1 MNDTQTRRILVVDD
15 NPSIHEDFRKI
26 LLSDSTREGEVDV
39 QSRILFGDGPVLR
52 HEKFDLDC
60 AFQGQAAV
68 KMIREALEQ
77 DKPYH
82 VAFVDIRMPPG
93 WDGVETIMRIRDID
107 PNIQLVLCSAYS
119 DYTVDEIL
127 LKFGASDRLLLLRK
141 PFDVAEA
148 SLLALTLS
156 EKWYLT
162 IEAEEMLNS
171 MTDHVR
177 GVERVVDLVKRSYAD
192 LQNEHSELKEQ
203 STQLS
208 ERLQEQSVAILG
220 TQAVAVFA
228 LAQLAESRDPET
240 GEHLLRMRAYSQL
253 IAEQLC
259 ERPEYADLIDD
270 DFMDSFYQSTPLHDI
285 GKVGIPDRI
294 LLKPG
299 PLTTSE
305 FQIMKRHTL
314 IGALALERAAAQ
326 GVHGAFLN
334 MAAEI
339 ARCHHERF
347 DGMGYPMG
355 LKGDEI
361 PLPARIVSVSDVF
374 DALTMKR
381 VYKDAI
387 DVREARE
394 YIAERAGTQFDPDVV
409 DAFLARFEEIVE
421 IKRAIDSHSDSVSIL
436 KEAELL
442 SETLNLS

>member
-1 MNDTQTRRILVVDD
+1 MNDFQARRILVVDD
-15 NPSIHEDFRKI
+15 NPSIHDDFRKI
-26 LLSDSTREGEVDV
+26 LTSDDTQDGDVD
-39 QSRILFGDGPVLR
+39 QRSRLLFGEGPVLH
-52 HEKFDLDC
+52 HETFHLDC
-60 AFQGQAAV
+60 AFQGQEGV
-68 KMIREALEQ
+68 EMIRAALEEQ
-77 DKPYH
+77 EPYH

-93 WDGVETIMRIRDID
+93 WDGVETILRIRDID

-119 DYTVDEIL
+119 DYTVEEIL
-127 LKFGASDRLLLLRK
+127 QRFGASDRLLMLRK

-162 IEAEEMLNS
+162 IEAEDMLNS

-177 GVERVVDLVKRSYAD
+177 GVERVVDLVKSSYDD
-192 LQNEHSELKEQ
+192 LQSEHTDLKER
-203 STQLS
+203 SHKLS

-253 IAEQLC
+253 LAEELS
-259 ERPEYADLIDD
+259 EHVEYAEEISG
-270 DFMDSFYQSTPLHDI
+270 DFLENFYQSTPLHDI

-299 PLTTSE
+299 PLSTSE

-314 IGALALERAAAQ
+314 IGALALERAASQ

-339 ARCHHERF
+339 ARCHHERC
-347 DGMGYPMG
+347 DGTGYPIG
-355 LKGDEI
+355 LKGNDI
-361 PLPARIVSVSDVF
+361 PLAARIVSVADVF

-387 DVREARE
+387 DVIEARD
-394 YIAERAGTQFDPDVV
+394 YIAQRGETQFDPDVV
-409 DAFLARFEEIVE
+409 KAFVNRFEEIVE
-421 IKRAIDSHSDSVSIL
+421 IKRAIDCNSSSLSIL
-436 KEAELL
+436 KEAEIL
-442 SETLNLS
+442 SESVERV